1 MAMDHYRYY
10 SLDFGS
16 SVCFRRVYSCLVY
29 NQNYLFMKR
38 ITEEETS
45 KYIKIES
52 GDPSCCRKA
61 VAFTFTPSQDPGFEG
76 WDDVTY
82 YQEGI
87 MDPSDSVK
95 RSEFVY
101 VLVNKGV
108 PGICKIGMTTTSVN
122 QRVKEINSATGVIT
136 PWFPVFK
143 YKCLNS
149 RILEQAV
156 HQRLELMGY
165 RVNPKREGFEIK
177 SNDAIKLIQELG
189 QLLTVR

>member
-1 MAMDHYRYY
+1 
-10 SLDFGS
+10 
-16 SVCFRRVYSCLVY
+16 
-29 NQNYLFMKR
+29 MKR
-38 ITEEETS
+38 ITQQETDR
-45 KYIKIES
+45 YIKIES

-61 VAFTFTPSQDPGFEG
+61 VAFTFTPCQDPGFEG

-87 MDPSDSVK
+87 MDPTDSVK
-95 RSEFVY
+95 SPEFVY
-101 VLVNKGV
+101 VLVNKGI

-136 PWFPVFK
+136 PWFPVYK

-156 HQRLELMGY
+156 HQKLESLGY

-177 SNDAIKLIQELG
+177 SNDAIKAIEELG
-189 QLLTVR
+189 EKLTVR